1 MAKKTTPTWYA
12 TGRRKMATARV
23 FVRPGNGRFTVNRRE
38 LDAYFCRE
46 TDLMII
52 KQPLILTENVE
63 SFDIT
68 VTVRGGGTSG
78 QAGAIKHG
86 ISRALLK
93 VDVELRG
100 ELKGAGFLTR
110 DARCKERKKY
120 GQKGAR
126 ARFQF
131 SKR

>member
-1 MAKKTTPTWYA
+1 MSKMSFYG
-12 TGRRKMATARV
+12 TGRRKAAAARV
-23 FVRPGNGRFTVNRRE
+23 FLRPGTGRFVVNRRE
-38 LDAYFCRE
+38 LDTYFCRE
-46 TDLMII
+46 TDKMIL
-52 KQPLILTENVE
+52 KQPLTLTDTVEN
-63 SFDIT
+63 FDIT

-86 ISRALLK
+86 ISRALLLYNP
-93 VDVELRG
+93 EFRPA
-100 ELKGAGFLTR
+100 LKSAGFLTR
-110 DARCKERKKY
+110 DSRIKERKKY

>member
-1 MAKKTTPTWYA
+1 MAKKTPPTWYA
-12 TGRRKMATARV
+12 TGRRKTATARV
-23 FVRPGNGRFTVNRRE
+23 FVRPGKGRFTVNARE
-38 LDAYFCRE
+38 LDTYFCRE
-46 TDLMII
+46 TDKMIL
-52 KQPLILTENVE
+52 KQPLVLTDNTED
-63 SFDIT
+63 FDIT
-68 VTVRGGGTSG
+68 VTVRGGGTTG

-86 ISRALLK
+86 ISRVLLK
-93 VDVELRG
+93 VNPELRG
-100 ELKGAGFLTR
+100 QLKTAGFLTR

>member
-1 MAKKTTPTWYA
+1 MSKICFYG
-12 TGRRKMATARV
+12 TGRRKAATARV
-23 FVRPGNGRFTVNRRE
+23 FLRPGNGGFVVNKRP
-38 LDAYFCRE
+38 LDTYFCRE
-46 TDLMII
+46 TDKMIL
-52 KQPLILTENVE
+52 KQPLTLTENVE

-68 VTVRGGGTSG
+68 VTVRGGGTTG

-86 ISRALLK
+86 ISRALLIFNP
-93 VDVELRG
+93 ELRP
-100 ELKGAGFLTR
+100 ELKAAGFLTR
-110 DARCKERKKY
+110 DSRIKERKKY

>member
-1 MAKKTTPTWYA
+1 MSKKTSPTWYA
-12 TGRRKMATARV
+12 TGRRKTATARV
-23 FVRPGNGRFTVNRRE
+23 FLRPGSGRFMVNRRE
-38 LDAYFCRE
+38 LEKHFCRE
-46 TDLMII
+46 SDKMII
-52 KQPLILTENVE
+52 KQPLVLTDSDENY
-63 SFDIT
+63 DIT
-68 VTVRGGGTSG
+68 VTVRGGGTTG

-93 VDVELRG
+93 IDPELRG
-100 ELKGAGFLTR
+100 QLKSAGFLTR

>member
-1 MAKKTTPTWYA
+1 MSTSVYYG
-12 TGRRKMATARV
+12 TGRRKRATARV
-23 FVRPGNGRFTVNRRE
+23 YLTPGAGRFMVNDRD
-38 LDAYFCRE
+38 LDTFFCRE
-46 TDLMII
+46 TDKMIL
-52 KQPLILTENVE
+52 KQPLQLTDTEN

-68 VTVRGGGTSG
+68 VRVRGGGTSG

-93 VDVELRG
+93 YNPELRPA
-100 ELKGAGFLTR
+100 LKAEGFLTR
-110 DARCKERKKY
+110 DARIKERKKY